1 VGLGF
6 QQDVQ
11 IWMNKTRIDN
21 PLLCAEDGPVYQ
33 VRRWYEQ
40 FHCDVADI
48 APDKPAGQHRCR
60 GGGRA
65 ARGGAALTREYYQ
78 VPVAEVVRETGD
90 ACSLVLDVPPGLAAV
105 FGYRPG
111 QFVTVRVPS
120 DLCGSVARCYSLSS
134 SPLAGERPAITVKRT
149 EGGYASNWILDR
161 VGAGTVLDLLP
172 PAGTFVPPS
181 LDGDFLLFA
190 AGSGITPVMSILKSA
205 LAAGRGRLVL
215 VYANRDERSVI
226 FGSVLGRLAA
236 HSGGRLAVVHWLDS
250 LLGVPSAAAIAALAR
265 PYASFHPYV
274 CGPDPYL
281 ALVRDAL
288 AGLGVPGQ
296 RVHVERFLSLA
307 ENPFEGTSAP
317 DGGLAA
323 TLSVTLD
330 GVTTLLPWPSGARM
344 LDVLIDAG
352 LDAPYSCRQGICG
365 ACACQLTEG
374 KVDMAHN
381 EVLEA
386 ADIADGYILA
396 CQALAL
402 TSEVSISY

>member
-1 VGLGF
+1 
-6 QQDVQ
+6 
-11 IWMNKTRIDN
+11 
-21 PLLCAEDGPVYQ
+21 
-33 VRRWYEQ
+33 
-40 FHCDVADI
+40 
-48 APDKPAGQHRCR
+48 
-60 GGGRA
+60 
-65 ARGGAALTREYYQ
+65 LTREYYQ
-78 VPVAEVVRETGD
+78 VPVAEVVRETDD
-90 ACSLVLDVPPGLAAV
+90 ACSLVLDVPPLLAAA

-120 DLCGSVARCYSLSS
+120 DRRGSVARCYSLSS
-134 SPLAGERPAITVKRT
+134 SPVAGERPAITVKRT

-161 VGAGTVLDLLP
+161 VAAGTVLDLLP

-181 LDGDFLLFA
+181 LDANFLLFA

-205 LAAGRGRLVL
+205 LSAGRGRVVL

-226 FGSVLGRLAA
+226 FGSSLGRLASD
-236 HSGGRLAVVHWLDS
+236 SGGRLVVVHWLDS
-250 LLGVPSAAAIAALAR
+250 LLGMPSAAGLAALAR
-265 PYASFHPYV
+265 PYASFEAFV

-307 ENPFEGTSAP
+307 ENPFEVTAAP

-330 GVTTLLPWPSGARM
+330 GVTTLLPWPAGTRM

-365 ACACQLTEG
+365 ACACQLTG
-374 KVDMAHN
+374 GTVDMAHN

-402 TSEVSISY
+402 TPEVGISY